1 VASPPGTGPAPT
13 RCESAFGGKDTTGT
27 PARNGPGD
35 SSSGPLDTDRHP
47 AENPGEF
54 TAHGTPISRQSPTR
68 RAVVVSGFVEV
79 DLSRHVDRASG
90 IYDDATAVIHR
101 SLSGCPAGV
110 DVRVR
115 LGRAIYVFGPVIDVL
130 AELTAEARSVEV
142 VGSDPRGPAYVV
154 PRLRERLEVVV

>member
-1 VASPPGTGPAPT
+1 V
-13 RCESAFGGKDTTGT
+13 
-27 PARNGPGD
+27 PGD
-35 SSSGPLDTDRHP
+35 SSSGPLTTDRHP
-47 AENPGEF
+47 AENPGEKF
-54 TAHGTPISRQSPTR
+54 TPDGTPHQRQPTTCH
-68 RAVVVSGFVEV
+68 AVAVSGVVEV
-79 DLSRHVDRASG
+79 DLSRHVDRAGG
-90 IYDDATAVIHR
+90 IYDDAHHVVHR
-101 SLSGCPAGV
+101 SLSDCPAGV